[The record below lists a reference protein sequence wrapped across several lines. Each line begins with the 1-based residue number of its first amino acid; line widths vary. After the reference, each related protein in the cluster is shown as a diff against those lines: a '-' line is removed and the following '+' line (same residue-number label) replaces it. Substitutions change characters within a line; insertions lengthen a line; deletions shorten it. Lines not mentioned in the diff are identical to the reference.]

1 MVSELQGGGSG
12 GGSLAL
18 PASGRCRYDR
28 LRKFCSGEASRKPLM
43 TGIGRVVTI
52 FIAPLCRVPELLVPA
67 GIVTG
72 YVQIRVV
79 IYELIRL
86 QDLCY
91 ATCCRA

>member
-1 MVSELQGGGSG
+1 MRGTDLWNYELRRQCGDSRVFM
-12 GGSLAL
+12 L
-18 PASGRCRYDR
+18 RY
-28 LRKFCSGEASRKPLM
+28 S
-43 TGIGRVVTI
+43 TVVTI
-52 FIAPLCRVPELLVPA
+52 FIAPLCRVPVLLVPA